1 MQSSLRVRVTGSVII
16 IRFFEDNL
24 TRDVSS
30 VFSKK
35 RKDSDVL
42 TTIQWNLERKL
53 SAIATLLRR
62 RRRAIQTTIPIGM
75 FW

>member
-35 RKDSDVL
+35 RKDVL